1 MRIKDE
7 EQFCN
12 HSYAFSSSRSNSNSS
27 KSNKSGPSP
36 WLWVP
41 QGTQPTGRQQ
51 RGADRSFVGVVM
63 AVIVILV
70 KVVII
75 ISPFGVVFKKW

>member
-1 MRIKDE
+1 MIVVVE
-7 EQFCN
+7 E
-12 HSYAFSSSRSNSNSS
+12 
-27 KSNKSGPSP
+27 SGPSP

-51 RGADRSFVGVVM
+51 RGADQSFVGVVM
-63 AVIVILV
+63 TGIEIVVI
-70 KVVII
+70 VVII